1 MCGSCPCPGGLSI
14 GVVIRRQNVRMW
26 VYGAPMIE
34 VEGYRI
40 ERLSAETWPA
50 FAALVERQSGLFT
63 GCWCTNF
70 HCYPD
75 PPERREIGNRGF
87 KERLVRDGR
96 AHAALVFDGAE
107 AIAWAQY
114 GSVEELPAIHH
125 RKEWERT
132 VEQIPDVR
140 ITCVFVDRR
149 CRKSG
154 LAEVAVRGALA
165 LIAEDGGGRVES
177 YPHDI
182 PEGKKMSS
190 SFLYNG
196 TRTMYERIGF
206 DYDRPKGAGNCVMTV
221 VVAPPKRRRPG

>member
-1 MCGSCPCPGGLSI
+1 
-14 GVVIRRQNVRMW
+14 MW

-40 ERLSAETWPA
+40 ERLSANTWPA

-75 PPERREIGNRGF
+75 PPERREIGNRAF
-87 KERLVRDGR
+87 KERLVREGR
-96 AHAALVFDGAE
+96 AHAALVFDGDE

-125 RKEWERT
+125 RKEWEGT
-132 VEQIPDVR
+132 VEQMPDMR

-149 CRKSG
+149 RRKAG
-154 LAEVAVRGALA
+154 LAEIAVRGALA

-182 PEGKKMSS
+182 PAGKKMSS

-221 VVAPPKRRRPG
+221 VVAPPTRRRRR

>member
-1 MCGSCPCPGGLSI
+1 MTWLYVPSGIIPRHEWAELCGSCPVSGRAI
-14 GVVIRRQNVRMW
+14 NRRMW

-75 PPERREIGNRGF
+75 PPERREIGNRAF

-149 CRKSG
+149 CRGTTTTSSCARRG
-154 LAEVAVRGALA
+154 LPDEAELEIASVEQHTVAL
-165 LIAEDGGGRVES
+165 VES
-177 YPHDI
+177 
-182 PEGKKMSS
+182 
-190 SFLYNG
+190 
-196 TRTMYERIGF
+196 
-206 DYDRPKGAGNCVMTV
+206 
-221 VVAPPKRRRPG
+221 